1 MRIAGH
7 SNITMSMRY
16 VHPTDDTIHKA
27 FAALTGE
34 RESVGGHKTGNNQG
48 MGALQKEM
56 EIVGNP
62 HEYSTEMVS
71 AAGLEPATHALKE
84 YPAPLAGICINAQEW
99 RYAQGFSTINC

>member
-34 RESVGGHKTGNNQG
+34 AESVGGHKTGHNQG

-62 HEYSTEMVS
+62 HEYSIEMVS
-71 AAGLEPATHALKE
+71 AAGLEPATHALKGLLS
-84 YPAPLAGICINAQEW
+84 AVALSRTEW
-99 RYAQGFSTINC
+99 